1 MKDSEIALR
10 KMKEDYIVN
19 LKVPF
24 KNQGW
29 HRSTQLF
36 QGYLIDQKQN
46 DRMVI
51 IADTIRL
58 SQIIF
63 QYLWN
68 GK

>member
-19 LKVPF
+19 LKVLF

-29 HRSTQLF
+29 YRSTQLF